1 MSEIEAR
8 APQPWAPRRK
18 RPRVER
24 FELVLKAC
32 LVIALIVAAMM
43 LAMLGGGL

>member
-1 MSEIEAR
+1 
-8 APQPWAPRRK
+8 
-18 RPRVER
+18 
-24 FELVLKAC
+24 VLKAC